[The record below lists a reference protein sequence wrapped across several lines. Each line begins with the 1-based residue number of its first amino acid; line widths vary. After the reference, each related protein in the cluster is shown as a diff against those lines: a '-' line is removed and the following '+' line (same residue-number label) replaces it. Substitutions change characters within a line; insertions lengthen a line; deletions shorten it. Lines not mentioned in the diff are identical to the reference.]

1 MKNCELC
8 GSKENLVNIKVAPR
22 SDEVTLCGVCSQL
35 DAVKDVNHWQCLA
48 DSMWSEKPAVQVL
61 CYRILKNIEDSWARN
76 LFTQMYLDE
85 DLLSWAEEVVQNC
98 VDSNGNILKDGDNV
112 TLIKD
117 LDVKG
122 AGFTAKRGTLVKNI
136 RLTDNPLH
144 IEGKVNGIGIVLVAS
159 YLKKV

>member
-1 MKNCELC
+1 MENCELC
-8 GSKENLVNIKVAPR
+8 GSTEKLNQHKVYPR
-22 SDEVTLCGVCSQL
+22 EDQVTLCGVCAQL
-35 DAVKDVNHWQCLA
+35 ENLKDSNHWRCLEGAIWSERSAVK
-48 DSMWSEKPAVQVL
+48 VL
-61 CYRILKNIEDSWARN
+61 CYRILKEIGDVN
-76 LFTQMYLDE
+76 LLGQMYLNEDE
-85 DLLSWAEEVVQNC
+85 LYWAEEKIVRC
-98 VDSNGNILKDGDNV
+98 LDSSGSVLNDGDSV